1 MARGVSV
8 WWNGWYGGIS
18 TAPYSLLTAPLMQ
31 TAGVVTVG
39 IAATAVTAVTA
50 MMAAR
55 LAVDCLRPRRGAGFP
70 RQTAT
75 GCGR

>member
-1 MARGVSV
+1 MARGASV

-18 TAPYSLLTAPLMQ
+18 TAPYSLLTAPLMR

-39 IAATAVTAVTA
+39 IAATAVTA

-70 RQTAT
+70 RQAAP

>member
-1 MARGVSV
+1 VAHGASV

-39 IAATAVTAVTA
+39 IAATAVTA

>member
-18 TAPYSLLTAPLMQ
+18 TAPYSLLTAPLMR
-31 TAGVVTVG
+31 TAGVVTVVTVG
-39 IAATAVTAVTA
+39 IAATAVTA

-70 RQTAT
+70 RQTAP

>member
-1 MARGVSV
+1 VAHGASV

-18 TAPYSLLTAPLMQ
+18 TAPYSLLTAPLMR
-31 TAGVVTVG
+31 TAGVVTVVTIG
-39 IAATAVTAVTA
+39 IAATAVTA

-55 LAVDCLRPRRGAGFP
+55 LAVDCLRPRRSAGFP

>member
-1 MARGVSV
+1 MAHGASV

-18 TAPYSLLTAPLMQ
+18 TAPYSLLTAPLMR

-39 IAATAVTAVTA
+39 IAATVVTA